1 VNRTIVNFF
10 RRRRDI
16 FLSRNFLLAFLV
28 LIGGY
33 IVFNNL
39 GTNPLS
45 TDSYIYANISQ
56 SMIRNHDFVTMTFVD
71 KPFFGDSKGILLYWL
86 SAISGEI
93 LGFNS
98 FSMRLPAAILC
109 FSCILFMFF
118 ILEKQYNYIFA
129 FVSSGVLLLTQ
140 QFLYHARSLLPDGI
154 FAVFFA
160 FSAASFYF
168 AVSKNKSAYY
178 YLFGLFLALSVLI
191 RQSLGLMVLPV
202 VFCYALSLKERKKVF
217 TDKHLYFSC
226 LLATFLVLP
235 WYVAAYKMYGEVFLK
250 EYLAT
255 PYKILTGASGTD
267 SPFVGSQWHTYVNIL
282 AANYEPWLIFAMIGI
297 FFSAKKILKEKS
309 LFGVSFE
316 KFTLIW
322 ALQPLLLV
330 HFLKGH
336 QYYFIVPI
344 YIPLA
349 ILSTFGI
356 YKFFKNKNAV
366 VITFI
371 FIILLFAILCAFKLL
386 PKTLDARHHIYS
398 VELIP
403 AMTAIKE
410 PIYTTGR
417 PKFYSSIFEFFTGR
431 RVIGAYNPYD
441 NSVEIEDANEKG
453 LSDED
458 FDRMMRSGKKYFFL
472 SYRDYFEEKVSGK
485 YKVNI
490 IAETNEDIL
499 FSNQF

>member
-1 VNRTIVNFF
+1 
-10 RRRRDI
+10 
-16 FLSRNFLLAFLV
+16 
-28 LIGGY
+28 
-33 IVFNNL
+33 
-39 GTNPLS
+39 
-45 TDSYIYANISQ
+45 
-56 SMIRNHDFVTMTFVD
+56 
-71 KPFFGDSKGILLYWL
+71 
-86 SAISGEI
+86 
-93 LGFNS
+93 
-98 FSMRLPAAILC
+98 
-109 FSCILFMFF
+109 
-118 ILEKQYNYIFA
+118 
-129 FVSSGVLLLTQ
+129 
-140 QFLYHARSLLPDGI
+140 
-154 FAVFFA
+154 
-160 FSAASFYF
+160 
-168 AVSKNKSAYY
+168 
-178 YLFGLFLALSVLI
+178 
-191 RQSLGLMVLPV
+191 
-202 VFCYALSLKERKKVF
+202 
-217 TDKHLYFSC
+217 
-226 LLATFLVLP
+226 
-235 WYVAAYKMYGEVFLK
+235 
-250 EYLAT
+250 
-255 PYKILTGASGTD
+255 
-267 SPFVGSQWHTYVNIL
+267 
-282 AANYEPWLIFAMIGI
+282 
-297 FFSAKKILKEKS
+297 LKEKL
-309 LFGVSFE
+309 LFGISFE

-322 ALQPLLLV
+322 ALLPLLLV

-336 QYYFIVPI
+336 QYYFIVSI

-349 ILSTFGI
+349 ILPTFGI

-417 PKFYSSIFEFFTGR
+417 PKFYSSIFEFFTRR

-441 NSVEIEDANEKG
+441 NSVEIENANEKG

-458 FDRMMRSGKKYFFL
+458 FDRIMRSGKMYFFL